1 MLVATRLFSLLGKC
15 YFPLDQE
22 SAKFSPHIVEEITV
36 LKICTARIHTDSIHA
51 VKYLFLQQLDSKKAL
66 FSQRQLQE
74 CWSPILL
81 HRATETTIFFIFL
94 KEYLTFFNF
103 ILLLFFF
110 TYGYNSCGKEEW
122 GISLN
127 LCYLNAVSSLPVH
140 TDRHPIPTEQN
151 LTQGWNNT
159 LQDKGKKTHQ
169 TTLKCTGILFFTL
182 PGLTDYSQDENTS
195 DESSQLENVP
205 AVLPGKLKAGR
216 TRSNTKKPFCLSIC
230 VLAGSP
236 GYREQKL
243 LAAAVE

>member
-1 MLVATRLFSLLGKC
+1 MQLSTCFFNNWIARELCSVKGNCRSAEAQYSCTEQQKLLF
-15 YFPLDQE
+15 
-22 SAKFSPHIVEEITV
+22 
-36 LKICTARIHTDSIHA
+36 
-51 VKYLFLQQLDSKKAL
+51 
-66 FSQRQLQE
+66 
-74 CWSPILL
+74 
-81 HRATETTIFFIFL
+81 FFIFL
-94 KEYLTFFNF
+94 KEYLTFFNL
-103 ILLLFFF
+103 ILFFF

-127 LCYLNAVSSLPVH
+127 LCYLNAVSSLPMH